1 MTTPTSRPAGLSRRS
16 FLRSAV
22 GVAAMSAIG
31 VPTLAA
37 CSSGGAA
44 GGTARASSLTLPT
57 YVAFAGPKPD
67 LPGTADGVPPG
78 YRVYP
83 KDLVTT
89 VEKPP
94 LSGGKVSV
102 MTNIFDPLPPSKDKN
117 SAWQEV
123 ERKLGGSLDLTIVPA
138 SDWETKFQTVLAAN
152 ELPDLTLLAD
162 PAAVNNLPAFLA
174 AKCADLTPYLSGD
187 KVKEYPNLANVPAI
201 VWQACVVDDK
211 LYGLPIPRS
220 ITGGSGFYNQRHLD
234 EAGVGYPTSAEEFL
248 AACKALTKPQQGRW
262 AIVNS
267 KGNTFFTMIQH
278 MFGVPNGWRSDGGK
292 LVRSFETEQYKA
304 ALEFAVQ
311 LVKAGVVVPGSD
323 GIDSQARKNAF
334 KAGKGAFVYDGFP
347 AYPDYVKDMHRLDA
361 KNDPRAFVP
370 IAPAGGKAVTW
381 SDNILFAY
389 TLMKKA
395 DEARVKE
402 LLGVAN
408 FFAAPFGS
416 TENLLLS
423 YGVEGVDFTRDANGN
438 PKQNAKGEA
447 ELTVP
452 WKYIAGPPQTLFNA
466 DDPTY
471 VDKAHA
477 DLGKLIALVV
487 EDPTANL
494 ISPTD
499 DKSGGDLG
507 QALTDVRND
516 VIAGRKPMTAFD
528 AAVKKW
534 AKDGGDK
541 IRGEFEQALG
551 GASPR

>member
-1 MTTPTSRPAGLSRRS
+1 MTTSSAGLSRRS

-22 GVAAMSAIG
+22 GVAVMSAAG
-31 VPTLAA
+31 VPTLVA
-37 CSSGGAA
+37 CSNGSTAS
-44 GGTARASSLTLPT
+44 GTARASSLTLPT

-67 LPGTADGVPPG
+67 LPGTADGVPPAF
-78 YRVYP
+78 RSYP
-83 KDLVTT
+83 KDLVKT
-89 VEKPP
+89 VAQPP
-94 LSGGKVSV
+94 LKGGKVTV

-117 SAWQEV
+117 TAWQEV
-123 ERKLGGSLDLTIVPA
+123 ERALGGSLDLTIVPA

-152 ELPDLTLLAD
+152 ELPDLVLLSD
-162 PAAVNNLPAFLA
+162 PSVVNNLPAFLA
-174 AKCADLTPYLSGD
+174 AKCTDLTPYLSGD
-187 KVKEYPNLANVPAI
+187 KVKDYPNLANVPAVI
-201 VWQACVVDDK
+201 WQACVVDDK

-220 ITGGSGFYNQRHLD
+220 ITGGAGFYNQRHLD
-234 EAGVGYPTSAEEFL
+234 QAGVAYPTSAEEFL
-248 AACKALTKPQQGRW
+248 AACKALTKPQEGRW

-267 KGNTFFTMIQH
+267 KGNTFFTMIQQ
-278 MFGVPNGWRSDGGK
+278 MFGVPNGWRLESGK
-292 LVRSFETEQYKA
+292 LVRSFETPEYKA
-304 ALEFAVQ
+304 ALEFAVG

-347 AYPDYVKDMHRLDA
+347 AYPDYLKDLKRLDPA
-361 KNDPRAFVP
+361 NDPRAFVP
-370 IAPAGGKAVTW
+370 MAPAGGKANTW

-395 DEARVKE
+395 DEARARE

-416 TENLLLS
+416 TENLLLT
-423 YGVEGVDFTRDANGN
+423 YGVEGVDFTRDATGN
-438 PKQNAKGEA
+438 PKQTAKGEA

-452 WKYIAGPPQTLFNA
+452 WKYIAGPPQALFNA
-466 DDPTY
+466 SDPTY

-477 DLGKLIALVV
+477 DLTKLIGMVV
-487 EDPTANL
+487 KDPTASL
-494 ISPTD
+494 ISPAN

-516 VIAGRKPMTAFD
+516 VIAGRKPISAFD

-541 IRGEFEQALG
+541 IRAEFESALG